1 MPMVQPNI
9 KQTIKNIVYDL
20 CRLSVYIAAL
30 YILYDGDLDT
40 FWTVFIILG
49 IASLD
54 TFWTVFIILGI
65 ASCIVNRIKEFY
77 TARHQS
83 RENHDTKT
91 Q

>member
-49 IASLD
+49 IAS
-54 TFWTVFIILGI
+54 
-65 ASCIVNRIKEFY
+65 CIVNRIKEY
-77 TARHQS
+77 YKAIRKNK
-83 RENHDTKT
+83 RKRPVKCV
-91 Q
+91 

>member
-1 MPMVQPNI
+1 MKHLRQ
-9 KQTIKNIVYDL
+9 KTISDIVNDL

-30 YILYDGDLDT
+30 YILYDGD
-40 FWTVFIILG
+40 
-49 IASLD
+49 LD

>member
-49 IASLD
+49 IAS
-54 TFWTVFIILGI
+54 
-65 ASCIVNRIKEFY
+65 CIVNRIKEFY